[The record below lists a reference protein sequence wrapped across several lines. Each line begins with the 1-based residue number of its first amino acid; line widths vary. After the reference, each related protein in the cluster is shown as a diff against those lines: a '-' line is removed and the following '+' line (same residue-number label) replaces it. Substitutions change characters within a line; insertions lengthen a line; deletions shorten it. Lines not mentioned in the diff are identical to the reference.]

1 MNDAKTRHAPASDR
15 PTSSEARVN
24 VREYFSH
31 PYDLTLRSPYAQQAR
46 KKEGLMNPKLRS
58 WCGVLF
64 VVCLAVA
71 VTWHFDS
78 VFGQQA
84 GGGGGG
90 GRGGGAGIG
99 VGGAGGAGGAGA
111 GQSGGRGGAGGVAGS
126 ITTGAS
132 PGAVSASGEFVYVVH
147 NDTLYQF
154 AAQDLSLVNHVALV
168 PAPQKTGASTR
179 R

>member
-1 MNDAKTRHAPASDR
+1 
-15 PTSSEARVN
+15 
-24 VREYFSH
+24 
-31 PYDLTLRSPYAQQAR
+31 
-46 KKEGLMNPKLRS
+46 MNPKLRS

-78 VFGQQA
+78 VFGQQGGAGGA

-90 GRGGGAGIG
+90 GRGGGGGIG
-99 VGGAGGAGGAGA
+99 FGGAGGAS
-111 GQSGGRGGAGGVAGS
+111 GQSGSRGGAGGLGGS
-126 ITTGAS
+126 ITTGAF
-132 PGAVSASGEFVYVVH
+132 PGAVSATGEFVYVVH

-154 AAQDLSLVNHVALV
+154 AAQDLSLVNHVPLV
-168 PAPQKTGASTR
+168 PAPQKTGSSTR